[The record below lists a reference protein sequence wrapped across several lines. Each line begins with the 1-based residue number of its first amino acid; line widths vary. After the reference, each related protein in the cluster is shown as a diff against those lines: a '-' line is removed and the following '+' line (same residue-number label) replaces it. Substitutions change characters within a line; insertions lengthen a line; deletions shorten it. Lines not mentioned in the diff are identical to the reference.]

1 MKVHKIRLL
10 DNKYE
15 VDIANQLVKK
25 CIEAKIDFIQERL
38 QELNKNNIEEKDYL
52 KSRILD
58 LKAQMRSLDL
68 FMEFYDGEDVE
79 IEVGATIVMSVKQ
92 PEYA

>member
-10 DNKYE
+10 DNNYE
-15 VDIANQLVKK
+15 IVVANQLVKK

-38 QELNKNNIEEKDYL
+38 QESNTITIEETERL
-52 KSRILD
+52 KSRINELN
-58 LKAQMRSLDL
+58 AEMRSLDL
-68 FMEFYDGEDVE
+68 FMERYDGEDVE
-79 IEVGATIVMSVKQ
+79 LEIGATIVMSVKQ